1 MTILQPPRVPLTD
14 ERTGLITREWYRYF
28 LDLQSQVTATELT
41 EFEATAD
48 AHVSTG
54 TDSDTAPVPSFGFDD
69 LSFWI
74 DDDGTLAANSDKLL
88 ATQKAIRTYVN
99 ANAGSGGMTRGK
111 VLDAF
116 NLATFL

>member
-1 MTILQPPRVPLTD
+1 MIVQPPRVPLTD
-14 ERTGLITREWYRYF
+14 PRTGLISREWYRF
-28 LDLQSQVTATELT
+28 FVDLQQQLT
-41 EFEATAD
+41 GVESADVEAAQD

-54 TDSDTAPVPSFGFDD
+54 TEADLSPLPSFGFDD

-74 DDDGTLAANSDKLL
+74 DEDGNLAANSDSLL
-88 ATQKAIRTYVN
+88 ATQKAVKTYIDN
-99 ANAGSGGMTRGK
+99 GIGGMTRGK